1 MISAVHPDVLR
12 NSLRNRLRLD
22 KIDCRSD
29 LQKFFKFMVET
40 LKSYRLFNPVLS
52 GSVTSSVPAR
62 HSGSAVTRQPRHV
75 QCFHCQQPHHIK
87 ECPTCPP
94 DVAARIM
101 RDFSTH
107 HTRSPANKPVSSG
120 SNTATNSLPP
130 KTPYRSP
137 AQQRSFSSPTFP
149 SLAATRPPV
158 RPQANSDQFASAS
171 PASVGAS
178 QQDHQRFSANRLST
192 VTSEYDHDHWSK
204 PSIPSP
210 FHSPFPSGVED
221 LFSRAL
227 EASIDDDSAPAR
239 RINQMSSDYV
249 RESVSRLTS
258 VRIEIDG
265 KYFEFP
271 AALDDGADIT
281 LLGSNVWFVIADTGI
296 VTANVSLPFKLANGS
311 TACAIRSASVDLHL
325 QTSAGPA
332 IARSSQVYFAD
343 GPLPDI
349 LLGRPLL
356 LSLGINV
363 EQQLCDLAD
372 RQKPDGE
379 GEEVFDHRDIE
390 HLGFGVSDN
399 AEVEKALTHAVTL
412 AAEQAPAPFVSALR
426 TLLFEFVDVF
436 RVKLGPDPPIDI
448 EPALIELLPTAIPA
462 HCKPRHMPPLY
473 RDFLSQHFSQL
484 VESGYGFMNP
494 SSSWSSPAFCVP
506 KPGANRYLRS
516 VCDLRYSNSQMK

>member
-1 MISAVHPDVLR
+1 
-12 NSLRNRLRLD
+12 
-22 KIDCRSD
+22 
-29 LQKFFKFMVET
+29 
-40 LKSYRLFNPVLS
+40 
-52 GSVTSSVPAR
+52 
-62 HSGSAVTRQPRHV
+62 
-75 QCFHCQQPHHIK
+75 
-87 ECPTCPP
+87 
-94 DVAARIM
+94 
-101 RDFSTH
+101 
-107 HTRSPANKPVSSG
+107 
-120 SNTATNSLPP
+120 
-130 KTPYRSP
+130 
-137 AQQRSFSSPTFP
+137 
-149 SLAATRPPV
+149 
-158 RPQANSDQFASAS
+158 
-171 PASVGAS
+171 
-178 QQDHQRFSANRLST
+178 
-192 VTSEYDHDHWSK
+192 
-204 PSIPSP
+204 
-210 FHSPFPSGVED
+210 
-221 LFSRAL
+221 
-227 EASIDDDSAPAR
+227 
-239 RINQMSSDYV
+239 MSSDYV

-281 LLGSNVWFVIADTGI
+281 LLGSNVWSVIADTGI

-311 TACAIRSASVDLHL
+311 TACAIRSAFVDLHL
-325 QTSAGPA
+325 QTSAGPV

-390 HLGFGVSDN
+390 HLGCGVSDN
-399 AEVEKALTHAVTL
+399 AEVGKALTHAVTL

-484 VESGYGFMNP
+484 VEFGYGFMNP

-516 VCDLRYSNSQMK
+516 VCDLRYPNSQMKRVSYPMPHLLSLGEYLSESGVFFTLDAFKGFWQIPIAGDIESQSMSTPMGIFTPNRLPQGHVNSVFIFQHAMDTIFRSSLSCREQLIWVDDLLGHAPNPDILLRTLRSVMELCRQFRFKLNAARCQFLLVEAKWCGKMYFKGGWNHDPDRTAAIRSMASPRLAHGRMALSKI